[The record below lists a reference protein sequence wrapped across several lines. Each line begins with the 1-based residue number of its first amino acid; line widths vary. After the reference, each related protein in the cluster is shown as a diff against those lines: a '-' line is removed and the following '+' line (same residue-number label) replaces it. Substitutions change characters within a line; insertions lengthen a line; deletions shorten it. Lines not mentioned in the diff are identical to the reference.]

1 MRTYVL
7 DASALFAL
15 LQRKPGAL
23 KVNELL
29 KEALRGRAQILMS
42 AANYGE
48 VYANILREHGHDKAR
63 AALTVIYPLPIT
75 LENVT
80 AQRALQAAEVRT
92 KYRLYYV
99 DAFAAAL
106 ALECKGTLVTSGSD
120 FRRLGHSFPILWLK
134 A

>member
-7 DASALFAL
+7 DASALLAFVTE
-15 LQRKPGAL
+15 KPGAG
-23 KVNELL
+23 KVEEFFR
-29 KEALRGRAQILMS
+29 EAMRGRAQILMS
-42 AANYGE
+42 VANYGE

-80 AQRALQAAEVRT
+80 AQRALRAAEVKT
-92 KYRLYYV
+92 TYKLYYI

-106 ALECKGTLVTSGSD
+106 ALECKGTLVTSDSD
-120 FRRLGHSFPILWLK
+120 FRRLGHSFPIVWLK